1 MSRRLAREIAF
12 KTLFQQDIGKNE
24 LEPAM
29 TELLAES
36 GLGAD
41 HARFARQLASGVL
54 EHEAALDE
62 ILSQHLVNWE
72 MSRLAAVD
80 RNVLRLAA
88 YELLYCDDIPVAVSI
103 NEALELSKA
112 FNTDE
117 SAKFLNGVLDKLAR
131 EHKGE
136 EVE

>member
-12 KTLFQQDIGKNE
+12 KTLFQQDIGKND

-36 GLGAD
+36 GLGPD
-41 HARFARQLASGVL
+41 HARFARSLAEGVL
-54 EHEAALDE
+54 EHSDELDE
-62 ILSQHLVNWE
+62 LLARHLVNWE

-131 EHKGE
+131 EHKGN